1 MLIVYLESNYTLH
14 QHACIHIIINTIN
27 TQLMFYLQLYYIPPS
42 LREDTV
48 LLL

>member
-1 MLIVYLESNYTLH
+1 MLIGYLESNYTLH
-14 QHACIHIIINTIN
+14 QTWILQL